1 LGHAQQIE
9 RVLGLL
15 MFHSGIHKAVDKFI
29 AQLIDNTA
37 QDIVQDPWIH
47 AARVFGK
54 VVSVSLDEIA
64 LQTPTLAGLRACGIR
79 RYHLGHSTGHKI
91 PVVKFHRHRMRGI
104 A

>member
-79 RYHLGHSTGHKI
+79 RYHLGHSTGHQI